1 MAAMDERTLETRA
14 RRRAKYLSG
23 LVWHAGTFVIIN
35 AFFWFLDSLGSGGIN
50 WSIWITAAWGIAL
63 AFHVL
68 AYLVEG
74 RQMED
79 RKTEQYIEE
88 ARAHLSSR

>member
-1 MAAMDERTLETRA
+1 MAAMDERTLEKRA
-14 RRRAKYLSG
+14 RRRAKYFSG
-23 LVWHAGTFVIIN
+23 LIWHAGTFVIIN
-35 AFFWFLDSLGSGGIN
+35 AFFWILDSQGAGGVN
-50 WSIWITAAWGIAL
+50 WSIWITAAWGFAL

-68 AYLVEG
+68 AYLVDG

-88 ARAHLSSR
+88 ARARLSSR